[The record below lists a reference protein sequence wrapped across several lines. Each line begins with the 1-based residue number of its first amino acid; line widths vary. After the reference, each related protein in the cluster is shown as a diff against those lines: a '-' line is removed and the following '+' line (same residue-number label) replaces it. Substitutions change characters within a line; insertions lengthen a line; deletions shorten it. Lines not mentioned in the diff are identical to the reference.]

1 MIRSAAQ
8 VKADQADQASQKF
21 ESIRSKFSYRFQQ
34 IDKLLNDAHFNQ
46 RSVTHPVPIAL
57 VRELPDFINAITCQG
72 YRVDLGR
79 ENQRTKQIDL
89 IISW

>member
-8 VKADQADQASQKF
+8 VKADQAVQKF
-21 ESIRSKFSYRFQQ
+21 ENTQSKFSYRFQQ

-46 RSVTHPVPIAL
+46 RSVTYPVPIGL
-57 VRELPDFINAITCQG
+57 VREIPDFINALTRQG
-72 YRVDLGR
+72 YRVDLGCQG
-79 ENQRTKQIDL
+79 QRTQQIDL